1 MKNITFFFFAFF
13 FLAFFNAA
21 NSQSGGQSPVSG
33 LGYAPDSN
41 HVIISKLYRGRNG
54 VAVWMHKDSI
64 NWLGGIEYNNHVFL
78 SQNGNNNGKLG
89 RFDKPFADPWT
100 AQGTLN
106 ETSLSFLAYQGLY
119 TYSGIGTQNEFVR
132 ADTFLWQGLPGSNVE
147 MTNVTGSNLTPFI
160 TDRNGAS
167 SLPERK
173 TIRINAPNS
182 EFKLTSSSFSIGIG
196 IGTYN
201 PETQVNV
208 RARKLTVET
217 GRRWGVQSAAKNTVV
232 QIDSLSISGQL
243 ALSVSEDFT
252 GASSAGTKQR
262 NHYYKVGNVYAGYGN
277 TTDVSGL
284 FRVQTSTVAIDSN
297 STIIF
302 EVDKA
307 SSNTTGFFTVSNN
320 RMYNTYIRG
329 DFGELKSRGTPG
341 TDASM
346 IVLNAAKDSAWQN
359 SVVEINI
366 GYANN
371 SNVFR
376 TGLSSLYPTTT
387 NNLKLTGKSR
397 VHINIKEAVSQGNG
411 GKASIEI
418 ENIILRDS
426 AQIFLNCEMCRFEG
440 SKIPIRFTNCDFPA
454 GTKFVISGMYIYNR
468 PGEVVNITTN
478 VDLTGLVFENAVFL
492 NNGVSEWIQASGATT
507 INGASGLWSN
517 SDSTINVTIQAN
529 KLWSF
534 QYPGNANFYDL
545 QTVIDSLYNAFSS
558 GSDGNGIISALPAG
572 NVAINAASHNF
583 DITSAGNITQTGS
596 GSATYRFNLYPSSSL
611 PVLLEQTSAG
621 DTAYLQLRAS
631 LGRATLRTTQNIY
644 LEAASSVFVSTLE
657 GSSTGIVSAR
667 PTGELIRRER
677 AFVNASIN
685 TDTFTVALSPT
696 EINLPFN
703 DDVSEGFNV
712 SGDSLIYTG
721 TDTAYFEIGYQQN
734 IEFLESATGTYR
746 LNLSVYQNGV
756 NIPRSEIEHL
766 IYYTTSTTEPILT
779 TGKTFIVQLINGD
792 VLNIRQSGTTGI
804 DTAIHNLSITANKI
818 E

>member
-41 HVIISKLYRGRNG
+41 YIIISKLYRGRNG
-54 VAVWMHKDSI
+54 VAVWMHKDST

-89 RFDKPFADPWT
+89 RFDKPFADPWA
-100 AQGTLN
+100 AQDSFPG
-106 ETSLSFLAYQGLY
+106 ETNLSFLAYQGNYSY
-119 TYSGIGTQNEFVR
+119 TAPYDAANTQ
-132 ADTFLWQGLPGSNVE
+132 ALTKTDTFRLIALPGANFE
-147 MTNVTGSNLTPFI
+147 MLNATAQLRTFI
-160 TDRNGAS
+160 
-167 SLPERK
+167 
-173 TIRINAPNS
+173 
-182 EFKLTSSSFSIGIG
+182 
-196 IGTYN
+196 
-201 PETQVNV
+201 
-208 RARKLTVET
+208 
-217 GRRWGVQSAAKNTVV
+217 
-232 QIDSLSISGQL
+232 
-243 ALSVSEDFT
+243 
-252 GASSAGTKQR
+252 
-262 NHYYKVGNVYAGYGN
+262 
-277 TTDVSGL
+277 TDVSGSTTQERHIYIDAPESVFNFTDIQSL
-284 FRVQTSTVAIDSN
+284 SFPISVYNKESSLIFRARKFTQTGGRMINSLGAAKYARVEIDSLYTSGGVALGVAHDFSTTGTDTTTRDIEISLGEVYCDGTTDVTAALRMQAGENTRGLVDTLSRITIKAKTLRTPLTGGVMIWYSDSSSFINSTAYIDVENYYSNAAAEYFVTSKTSRNGQKQSQFKNSQILVKSKNVNTGGKLIKLGWEDTVKDTLELSGNTVFEIDIQNATAQGSVPIYLSKVILKDNATLKINCDNCQFNTSPAIIIRRCNIPDGTKIVFSGLYQTSAT
-297 STIIF
+297 
-302 EVDKA
+302 
-307 SSNTTGFFTVSNN
+307 
-320 RMYNTYIRG
+320 
-329 DFGELKSRGTPG
+329 GEL
-341 TDASM
+341 
-346 IVLNAAKDSAWQN
+346 V
-359 SVVEINI
+359 
-366 GYANN
+366 
-371 SNVFR
+371 
-376 TGLSSLYPTTT
+376 
-387 NNLKLTGKSR
+387 
-397 VHINIKEAVSQGNG
+397 
-411 GKASIEI
+411 SIE
-418 ENIILRDS
+418 N
-426 AQIFLNCEMCRFEG
+426 NN
-440 SKIPIRFTNCDFPA
+440 T
-454 GTKFVISGMYIYNR
+454 
-468 PGEVVNITTN
+468 
-478 VDLTGLVFENAVFL
+478 DLTGLTFENAVFL

-621 DTAYLQLRAS
+621 DTAYLQLRAN
-631 LGRATLRTTQNIY
+631 LGRATLRATQDIY

-721 TDTAYFEIGYQQN
+721 TDTAYFEIGYYQN

-756 NIPRSEIEHL
+756 NIPRSEMEHL
-766 IYYTTSTTEPILT
+766 IYFRNTTTEPILT
-779 TGKTFIVQLINGD
+779 AGKTFIVQLINGD
-792 VLNIRQSGTTGI
+792 VLNIRQNGTTGI
-804 DTAIHNLSITANKI
+804 NAAIHNLSITANKI